1 MLCLKNIYW
10 RWGLPFPRNCS
21 HACKMP
27 KWDGI
32 VPYRTLSQSAHT
44 QKNVAQYFHYVSHP
58 GPLCCQG
65 QLLFCCLGPAIRLL
79 PAQYQP
85 STFFFFWIYHLCGR
99 NVITRNVSAFL
110 FLPIMQCLCPFEW
123 HKDKNPAE
131 CLTEHIWQHIEAK
144 KTFVPWTVVFRWK

>member
-1 MLCLKNIYW
+1 MLCLKKIYW

-21 HACKMP
+21 HAWKMP

-85 STFFFFWIYHLCGR
+85 STFFFSEFTICVVEMWSQGMLAHFYSSQSC
-99 NVITRNVSAFL
+99 NVSVRLNDIKTRILLNAL
-110 FLPIMQCLCPFEW
+110 LNAYDNTLRQ
-123 HKDKNPAE
+123 
-131 CLTEHIWQHIEAK
+131 K